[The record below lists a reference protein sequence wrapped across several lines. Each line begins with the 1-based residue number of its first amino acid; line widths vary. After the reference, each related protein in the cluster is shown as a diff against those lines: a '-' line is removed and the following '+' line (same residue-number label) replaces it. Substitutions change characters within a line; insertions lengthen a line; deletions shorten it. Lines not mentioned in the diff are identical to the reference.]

1 MTDEPIRV
9 LYVDDQADFVLADWL
24 RHEHQFEVEIANNG
38 KECFR
43 ILHELQGKFDVA
55 LLDLKL
61 GFGDDGI
68 DLMKGIR
75 KNYPDRRAH
84 V

>member
-43 ILHELQGKFDVA
+43 ILHKQTVC
-55 LLDLKL
+55 
-61 GFGDDGI
+61 
-68 DLMKGIR
+68 
-75 KNYPDRRAH
+75 N
-84 V
+84 